1 MLITFSGLDG
11 AGKSTLIQG
20 LKTNLEKQDRRVTV
34 FHMTDH
40 IGLYAY
46 TRLLRDWIKRDI
58 GRLNGLLRWT
68 GDRSQGS
75 NWNGKQALD
84 QGRFMA
90 VVMDMRNSIVWNKP
104 LRRCIY
110 LMDLFIF
117 LFYRFYVEKVK
128 KQVLIMDRYFYDT
141 LVDVADGRKWLWIR
155 FLALLTPT
163 PSVPVYLDISPEEAY
178 ERKGE
183 YSVDYLKRRWVAY
196 QKVFP
201 WVRSSVVI
209 ANNDL
214 NTTLRTLEKVVVERM
229 AAGSLKHLTDDCN
242 PGV

>member
-11 AGKSTLIQG
+11 AGKSTLIEG
-20 LKTNLEKQDRRVTV
+20 LKTNLEMQDRRVTV

-46 TRLLRDWIKRDI
+46 TRLLRDWIKRGID
-58 GRLNGLLRWT
+58 RPKGLLRT
-68 GDRSQGS
+68 GDRSQDS
-75 NWNGKQALD
+75 SWSGKQAFA
-84 QGRFMA
+84 QCHFMA
-90 VVMDMRNSIVWNKP
+90 VVTGIRNSILWNKP
-104 LRRCIY
+104 LRRFIY
-110 LMDLFIF
+110 LVDLLIF

-229 AAGSLKHLTDDCN
+229 AAGSLKHLTDDCT
-242 PGV
+242 PGR